1 MASSAWQKLS
11 ESAAAMKATH
21 LRELLKDEGRCASMM
36 VESTGVV
43 LDYCRQK
50 VTGDTM
56 AKLFELAKVMDVDGK
71 KKALFSGGKINETEG
86 RAVLHVALRAA
97 KDDVIN
103 VDGKNVVPE
112 VHSVLDAMKAFSDKV
127 RAGQFVGY
135 TGKPLTDVVCIGIG
149 GSYLGVEFVFEALKT
164 DPTAAAAAKGR
175 NLRFLANVDPIDVKR
190 ALAGLSAETTL
201 VIVISKTFTTA
212 ETMLNARTIKA
223 WLVKELGTEA
233 AIAKH
238 VVACSTALEKT
249 KAFGIDSS
257 NVFGFWD
264 WVGGR
269 FSVCSAVGVLPLSLQ
284 YGFDV
289 VKQFLDGA
297 RAMDQHFAS
306 APPEQNLPTLLALLT
321 VWNATCLGYEGY
333 AVLPYCQAL
342 VRFVAHIQQLD
353 MESNGKRVQ
362 MDGAVCPTTTG
373 AIYFGEPGTN
383 GQHSFYQLMHQGR
396 AIPADFIGFK
406 ASQQPISLPG
416 EPVANHDE
424 LMSNF
429 FAQPDALALGK
440 TAEECR
446 KEGIPEKLVEH
457 KVFTGDRPSL
467 SLLLPVCDARHLGVL
482 LALYEHRTAVQGW
495 VWGINSFDQWGVELG
510 KVLGVKVRRYLSEAR
525 KGGADASAF
534 NRPTQ
539 RLLGAMLS
547 APATQG
553 TSKLSGSTIVM
564 LRAREIF
571 DSRGNPTVEV
581 DLCTEAALF
590 RAAVPSGASTGIY
603 EALELR
609 DGDKGRLL
617 GKGVL
622 RAVDNVNSIIAPKLI
637 GMDVTQQGAIDRM
650 MVEVLDGSKNEWGWS
665 KSKLGANAIL
675 AVSMAVCR
683 AGAAASEMPLYQY
696 IAKLS
701 GKPTDKFVM
710 PVPSFNVING
720 GSHAGNRL
728 ACQEFMILP
737 TGASSFKNA
746 MEIGAEVYHTLKA
759 VIKKKYGQDAC
770 NVGDEGGFAPSVQ
783 DNNEALD
790 VLMEALKKSGHET
803 KVKIGT
809 DVAASEFYKDG
820 KYDLDFKNPDS
831 RPVDYKTGAE
841 MAALYQN
848 WFATYPFVSIEDP
861 FDQDDW
867 AAYSEFNKACG
878 KDIQIVGD
886 DLLVTNTK
894 RIEKALDVGACNAL
908 LLKVNQIG
916 SITEAIDAA
925 NMSMRNGWG
934 VMVSHRSGE
943 TEDSFIA
950 DLVVGLR
957 TGEIKTGAPCRS
969 ERLAKY
975 NQLLRIEEELGSKC
989 SYAGSNF
996 RTVGCPK
1003 KGMFRKPVVGGNWKS
1018 TGTLAKLEELLTTF
1032 KGFGPDPK
1040 HVDTVIFPPT
1050 LHVAAAVKA
1059 LQGGGPVEI
1068 GVQNI
1073 CTKDGGAFTGEVSV
1087 AMVDDLKLKWVMVGH
1102 SERRSLYGETDED
1115 CAVKVEKALAKGL
1128 NVMFCIGEQLS
1139 ERKAGKTQEVCDKQM
1154 RAVIPKVTDWS
1165 KMIIA
1170 YEPVW
1175 AIGTGVVA
1183 TPLQAQEAHFQV
1195 RLLLRDVCGAQV
1207 ADSVR
1212 ILYGGS
1218 VNPGNCQAL
1227 GELPDVDG
1235 FLVGGASCK
1244 PDFTKI
1250 IDCAQT
1256 LYKS

>member
-1 MASSAWQKLS
+1 MASAAWQKLM
-11 ESAAAMKATH
+11 ENAAAMKGVH
-21 LRELLKDEGRCASMM
+21 LRELLKDEARCASMM

-50 VTGDTM
+50 VSADTM
-56 AKLFELAKVMDVDGK
+56 AKLFDLAKAMDVEGK

-86 RAVLHVALRAA
+86 RAVLHVALRAG
-97 KDDVIN
+97 KDEVIS

-127 RAGQFVGY
+127 RSGQFVGY

-164 DPTAAAAAKGR
+164 DPKGATAAKGR

-190 ALAGLSAETTL
+190 ALADLNAETTL

-223 WLVKELGTEA
+223 WIVEKLGSEA
-233 AIAKH
+233 AVAKH

-269 FSVCSAVGVLPLSLQ
+269 FSVCSAVGVLPLALQ

-289 VKQFLDGA
+289 VREFLDGA
-297 RAMDQHFAS
+297 HAMDQHFAT
-306 APPEQNLPTLLALLT
+306 APMEQNLPMLMALLT

-362 MDGAVCPTTTG
+362 MDGTVCPTTTG

-406 ASQQPISLPG
+406 ASQQPISLAG
-416 EPVANHDE
+416 EPVTNHDE

-467 SLLLPVCDARHLGVL
+467 SLLLSICNPYNLGVL

-510 KVLGVKVRRYLSEAR
+510 KVLGVKVRKYLSEAR
-525 KGGADASAF
+525 KGGGNPFIF
-534 NRPTQ
+534 NKPTQ
-539 RLLGAMLS
+539 RLLSTMLTTPAPGA
-547 APATQG
+547 
-553 TSKLSGSTIVM
+553 SKLSGSTIVM

-581 DLCTEAALF
+581 DLCTEVALY

-622 RAVDNVNSIIAPKLI
+622 KAVDNVNSLIAPKLI
-637 GMDVTQQGAIDRM
+637 GMDVTQQEAIDKM

-701 GKPTDKFVM
+701 GKPMNSFVM

-746 MEIGAEVYHTLKA
+746 MEIGAEVYHTLKG

-770 NVGDEGGFAPSVQ
+770 NVGDEGGFAPNVQ
-783 DNNEALD
+783 DNSEALD
-790 VLMEALKKSGHET
+790 VLMEAIKKSGHEG
-803 KVKIGT
+803 KVMIGT
-809 DVAASEFYKDG
+809 DVAASEFWRSDIG
-820 KYDLDFKNPDS
+820 KYDLDFKKDGGGS
-831 RPVDYKTGAE
+831 AE
-841 MAALYQN
+841 MLKTAEEMIEYYKS
-848 WFATYPFVSIEDP
+848 WFAKYPFVSIEDP

-867 AAYSEFNKACG
+867 SAYSKFATSVG
-878 KDIQIVGD
+878 SSMQIVGD
-886 DLLVTNTK
+886 DLLVTNPTRVK
-894 RIEKALDVGACNAL
+894 KALDCKACNAL

-916 SITEAIDAA
+916 SLTEAIEAA
-925 NMSMRNGWG
+925 KMSMDAGWG

-957 TGEIKTGAPCRS
+957 TGQIKTGAPCRS

-975 NQLLRIEEELGSKC
+975 NQLLRIEEELGPLC
-989 SYAGSNF
+989 SF
-996 RTVGCPK
+996 
-1003 KGMFRKPVVGGNWKS
+1003 
-1018 TGTLAKLEELLTTF
+1018 
-1032 KGFGPDPK
+1032 
-1040 HVDTVIFPPT
+1040 
-1050 LHVAAAVKA
+1050 
-1059 LQGGGPVEI
+1059 
-1068 GVQNI
+1068 
-1073 CTKDGGAFTGEVSV
+1073 
-1087 AMVDDLKLKWVMVGH
+1087 
-1102 SERRSLYGETDED
+1102 
-1115 CAVKVEKALAKGL
+1115 
-1128 NVMFCIGEQLS
+1128 
-1139 ERKAGKTQEVCDKQM
+1139 AGKSF
-1154 RAVIPKVTDWS
+1154 RSP
-1165 KMIIA
+1165 
-1170 YEPVW
+1170 
-1175 AIGTGVVA
+1175 
-1183 TPLQAQEAHFQV
+1183 
-1195 RLLLRDVCGAQV
+1195 
-1207 ADSVR
+1207 
-1212 ILYGGS
+1212 
-1218 VNPGNCQAL
+1218 
-1227 GELPDVDG
+1227 
-1235 FLVGGASCK
+1235 
-1244 PDFTKI
+1244 
-1250 IDCAQT
+1250 
-1256 LYKS
+1256 